1 MSRSLRLVRVTPLLA
16 MLTGALAATEP
27 ASAAAQGVLIAP
39 TTVIVDSRSRTTSL
53 LLVNPGD
60 EPAEVE
66 ISAFFAY
73 TITDSTGQLQ
83 LHTPERPDSG
93 LVSAADWIRVFPR
106 RMTIDPKSQQTV
118 RLLVSPPADLPDGE
132 YWARLAVLAR
142 GGTLPITSAADT
154 GVHVGLSIEVR
165 TLLPVLFRKGKVS
178 TGVAISDLRALRV
191 DDSVVVRARLD
202 RQGNAAMIGTVRGE
216 FVDAAG
222 KVRASFSQPM
232 SAYVALEPRFTAPSD
247 SVPAGRYTL
256 RMEVLP
262 ERRDLPAESL
272 VAFRAVRDSVAVDL
286 P

>member
-1 MSRSLRLVRVTPLLA
+1 MTRSSRLLRLLA
-16 MLTGALAATEP
+16 LPAALAAGP
-27 ASAAAQGVLIAP
+27 ATAHAQGLLIAP
-39 TTVIVDSRSRTTSL
+39 TTVVIDSRSRTTSL

-73 TITDSTGQLQ
+73 TVTDSTGRLD

-93 LVSAADWIRVFPR
+93 VVSAADWIRVFPR
-106 RMTIDPKSQQTV
+106 RMTIDPRAQQTV
-118 RLLVSPPADLPDGE
+118 RLLVSPPPDLPDGE

-154 GVHVGLSIEVR
+154 GVQVGLSIEVR
-165 TLLPVLFRKGKVS
+165 TLLPVLYRKGKVT
-178 TGVAISDLRALRV
+178 TGVALSGLRAART

-216 FVDAAG
+216 FVDASG
-222 KVRASFSQPM
+222 HVRASFSQPVSTYM
-232 SAYVALEPRFTAPSD
+232 ELEPRFTAPSD
-247 SVPAGRYTL
+247 SVPPGRYTL

-272 VAFRAVRDSVAVDL
+272 LSFRAVRDSISVDL

>member
-1 MSRSLRLVRVTPLLA
+1 MSRTNRIVRPAMLLA
-16 MLTGALAATEP
+16 SLAAAHP
-27 ASAAAQGVLIAP
+27 GAAAAQGVLIAP

-83 LHTPERPDSG
+83 LHAPERPDSG
-93 LVSAADWIRVFPR
+93 VVSAADWIRVFPR
-106 RMTIDPKSQQTV
+106 RMTIDPRSQQTV

-142 GGTLPITSAADT
+142 GGTVPITSSADT

-178 TGVAISDLRALRV
+178 TGIAISGLRAIRAE
-191 DDSVVVRARLD
+191 DSVVVRARLD

-216 FVDAAG
+216 FVDAG
-222 KVRASFSQPM
+222 GRVRASFSQPI
-232 SAYVALEPRFTAPSD
+232 STYFALEPRFTAPAD

-256 RMEVLP
+256 RLEVLA

-272 VAFRAVRDSVAVDL
+272 VSFRAVRDSVAVDL

>member
-1 MSRSLRLVRVTPLLA
+1 MTRSSRVLRL
-16 MLTGALAATEP
+16 LTIPAALAAAP
-27 ASAAAQGVLIAP
+27 LAAHAQGLLIAP
-39 TTVIVDSRSRTTSL
+39 TTVVIDSRSRTTSL

-73 TITDSTGQLQ
+73 TVTDSAGRLE
-83 LHTPERPDSG
+83 LHTPDQPDSG
-93 LVSAADWIRVFPR
+93 VVSAADWIRVFPR
-106 RMTIDPKSQQTV
+106 RMTIDPRAQQTV

-142 GGTLPITSAADT
+142 GGKLPITSAADT
-154 GVHVGLSIEVR
+154 GVQVGLSIEVR

-178 TGVAISDLRALRV
+178 TGVAVSGLRAVRT

-216 FVDAAG
+216 FVDASG
-222 KVRASFSQPM
+222 HVRASFSQPVSTYM
-232 SAYVALEPRFTAPSD
+232 GLEPRFTAPSD
-247 SVPAGRYTL
+247 SVPPGRYTL

-272 VAFRAVRDSVAVDL
+272 VSFRAVRDSVSVDL

>member
-1 MSRSLRLVRVTPLLA
+1 MSRSKPFWSFALLA
-16 MLTGALAATEP
+16 ALAAVP
-27 ASAAAQGVLIAP
+27 AAAAAQGVLIAP
-39 TTVIVDSRSRTTSL
+39 TTVIIDSRSRTTSL

-60 EPAEVE
+60 EPAEIE

-73 TITDSTGQLQ
+73 TVTDSAGRLE

-93 LVSAADWIRVFPR
+93 VVSAADWIRVFPR
-106 RMTIDPKSQQTV
+106 RMTIAPRAQQTV

-142 GGTLPITSAADT
+142 GGKLPITSAADS

-178 TGVAISDLRALRV
+178 TGIAISGLRAARA

-216 FVDAAG
+216 FVDASG
-222 KVRASFSQPM
+222 HVRASFSQPI
-232 SAYVALEPRFTAPSD
+232 SAYMGLEPRFTAPSD

-272 VAFRAVRDSVAVDL
+272 VSFRAVRDSVAVDL

>member
-1 MSRSLRLVRVTPLLA
+1 MTRSSRLLRLLA
-16 MLTGALAATEP
+16 LPAALAAGP
-27 ASAAAQGVLIAP
+27 ATAHAQGLLIAP
-39 TTVIVDSRSRTTSL
+39 TTVVIDSRSRTTSL

-73 TITDSTGQLQ
+73 TVTDSTGRLD

-93 LVSAADWIRVFPR
+93 VVSAADWIRVFPR
-106 RMTIDPKSQQTV
+106 RMTIDPRAQQTV
-118 RLLVSPPADLPDGE
+118 RLLVSPPPDLPDGE

-154 GVHVGLSIEVR
+154 GVQVGLSIEVR
-165 TLLPVLFRKGKVS
+165 TLLPVLYRKGKVT
-178 TGVAISDLRALRV
+178 TGVALSGLRAART

-216 FVDAAG
+216 FVDASG
-222 KVRASFSQPM
+222 HVRASFSQPV
-232 SAYVALEPRFTAPSD
+232 STYIELEPRFTAPSD
-247 SVPAGRYTL
+247 SVPPGRYTL

-272 VAFRAVRDSVAVDL
+272 LSFRAVRDSISVDL